1 MKTSF
6 AAVELELQDGKV
18 DVHQENFL
26 SAKSKYCSWLE
37 VLHTRHKR
45 AIADPAQTGYCSTF
59 HCSSVRVFVCHRRD
73 ISTFLNYLMI

>member
-45 AIADPAQTGYCSTF
+45 AILIWTQKRKCYSNQVSPFTNEQKALSALCFS
-59 HCSSVRVFVCHRRD
+59 
-73 ISTFLNYLMI
+73 